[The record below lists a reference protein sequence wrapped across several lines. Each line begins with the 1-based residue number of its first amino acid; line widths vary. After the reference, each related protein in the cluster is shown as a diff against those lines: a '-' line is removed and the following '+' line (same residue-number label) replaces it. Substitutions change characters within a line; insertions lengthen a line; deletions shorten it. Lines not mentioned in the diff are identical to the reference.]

1 MRVTLPHDLP
11 REEVRRRMHAH
22 ADEIASFFPPGLA
35 DVSTSW
41 PNEDRMEITATVVG
55 YTIPGGVDVRE
66 KEVVIEMQL
75 PAILGLMRG
84 ALEKAVRKEGDRLL
98 RP

>member
-1 MRVTLPHDLP
+1 MRVTLPHDLT

-22 ADEIASFFPPGLA
+22 ASEIASFFPPGLA
-35 DVSTSW
+35 DVTTTW
-41 PNEDRMEITATVVG
+41 PSEDRMDITATVVG
-55 YTIPGGVDVRE
+55 YTIPGGVDVRD
-66 KEVVIEMQL
+66 KEVVIEMRL

-84 ALEKAVRKEGDRLL
+84 ALEAAVKKEGGRLL